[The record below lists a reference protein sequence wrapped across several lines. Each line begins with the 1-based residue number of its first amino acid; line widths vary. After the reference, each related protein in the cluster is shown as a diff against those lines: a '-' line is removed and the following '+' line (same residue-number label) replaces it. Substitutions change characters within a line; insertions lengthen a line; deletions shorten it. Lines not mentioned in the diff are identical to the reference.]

1 MTNDQLKAWRARLSL
16 GEAGMAAYL
25 GTPVT
30 TYRKWE
36 NGTRQ
41 PDSSTRRLFDVLQ
54 LVETRMPDM
63 HAELVAAAVAMGGP
77 EKVRKPRK
85 AKAAPEPLCEDQ
97 GCPHS
102 AVQHVCISAQ
112 PAAAALPAW
121 MTGGV

>member
-1 MTNDQLKAWRARLSL
+1 MTNEQLKAWRARLSL

-54 LVETRMPDM
+54 LVEIRMADM
-63 HAELVAAAVAMGGP
+63 HAELIAAAVAMGGP

-85 AKAAPEPLCEDQ
+85 AKTEAP
-97 GCPHS
+97 
-102 AVQHVCISAQ
+102 AQ
-112 PAAAALPAW
+112 PATPAPKFDVLPAW
-121 MTGGV
+121 MMAGSNPSR

>member
-1 MTNDQLKAWRARLSL
+1 MTNEQLKAWRSRLSL

-63 HAELVAAAVAMGGP
+63 HAELVGAAVAMGGP

-85 AKAAPEPLCEDQ
+85 VKE
-97 GCPHS
+97 
-102 AVQHVCISAQ
+102 VQQPAQ
-112 PAAAALPAW
+112 PPAPAPQFDTLPAW
-121 MTGGV
+121 MLSGSNPPR